1 MSENLKKFLEAV
13 SKDENLREKA
23 KAFVKNED
31 KEQAI
36 AAAINLAKQLGIE
49 LAEADFEAP
58 KEEISEEEL
67 AVVSGGKLFERSC
80 PEAGQEADGW
90 CFCVLPGG
98 GGGTMLDDGAICGCA
113 CVGYGQGGDAKDD
126 HWVCYCTAMGAG
138 C

>member
-1 MSENLKKFLEAV
+1 MSENLKQFF
-13 SKDENLREKA
+13 NLLANNPEIKEKA
-23 KAFVKNED
+23 LACNELG
-31 KEQAI
+31 KEKGL
-36 AAAINLAKQLGIE
+36 LALIE
-49 LAEADFEAP
+49 LAKEQGMELSEADFEAP
-58 KEEISEEEL
+58 EEEISEEEL
-67 AVVSGGKLFERSC
+67 AVVSGGELFERSC

-90 CFCVLPGG
+90 CFCVVPGG

>member
-1 MSENLKKFLEAV
+1 MSENLKQFFHLLANNPEIK
-13 SKDENLREKA
+13 EKA
-23 KAFVKNED
+23 LACNELG
-31 KEQAI
+31 KEKGL
-36 AAAINLAKQLGIE
+36 LALIE
-49 LAEADFEAP
+49 LAKEQGMELSEADFEAP

-90 CFCVLPGG
+90 CFCVVPGG

>member
-1 MSENLKKFLEAV
+1 MSENLKQFFDLMNNDPEIK
-13 SKDENLREKA
+13 EKA
-23 KAFVKNED
+23 LACNELG
-31 KEQAI
+31 KEKGL
-36 AAAINLAKQLGIE
+36 LALIE
-49 LAEADFEAP
+49 LAKEQGMELSEADFEAP

-90 CFCVLPGG
+90 CFCVVPGG

>member
-1 MSENLKKFLEAV
+1 MSENLKQFF
-13 SKDENLREKA
+13 NLLANNPEIKEKA
-23 KAFVKNED
+23 LACNELG
-31 KEQAI
+31 KE
-36 AAAINLAKQLGIE
+36 NGLLALIE
-49 LAEADFEAP
+49 LAKEQGMELSEADFEAP

-90 CFCVLPGG
+90 CFCVVPGG